1 MLSAAIGHV
10 EVTKLLL
17 AVPGIEV
24 NAKSN
29 VSSANLANLCHDDHH
44 VV

>member
-1 MLSAAIGHV
+1 MLSAENGHV

-17 AVPGIEV
+17 AVPGIDV
-24 NAKSN
+24 NAKN
-29 VSSANLANLCHDDHH
+29 KVSSANLANLCHDDR